1 MAGLWGV
8 FVNDSAAFGVYFK
21 EVLFRSGLLQ
31 LGGGGPGAR
40 PVFTV

>member
-31 LGGGGPGAR
+31 LGGG
-40 PVFTV
+40 PVLDMFFTV